1 MFRRRLFT
9 IVGFITALTLFA
21 IYIDLPNTPGLP
33 FALGNRDLRELELKR
48 GLDLQGGLHVV
59 LQADVPDGEE
69 LSAGAMEAVKSIIE
83 NRINALG
90 VSEPIIQLEGDKR
103 IIVALPGVNDP
114 DEAIRLFKE
123 TGRLEFIGSGATPLA
138 EGSVIR
144 SDDPGLELVVT
155 GAGLSN
161 AQVGFDQ
168 IGNAEIQFQ
177 LKNEAGALFAKHT
190 GNNIGNY
197 LSIVLD
203 GRVIQTAIIRA
214 QISTSGSISGSLTPV
229 EARNVAIQLRY
240 GALPVPLRVEQNLSV
255 GPTLGQES
263 LTRSVRAGIVGI
275 ILVVLF
281 MVAYYRLPGLVAA
294 ISLGVYTTLLIAIFK
309 LIPITLTLS
318 GIAGFILSVGMAV
331 DANILIFE
339 RSKEELRSGLT
350 LTAAIQVGFS
360 RAWNSIRDSN
370 VSTLITCFVLWQFGA
385 GTVKGFAIT
394 LAIGVL
400 VSMFSAIT
408 VSRTLLLLLIRCTAL
423 RRPIFFGVGNV
434 EGLKPPRN
442 VQHS

>member
-1 MFRRRLFT
+1 
-9 IVGFITALTLFA
+9 
-21 IYIDLPNTPGLP
+21 
-33 FALGNRDLRELELKR
+33 
-48 GLDLQGGLHVV
+48 
-59 LQADVPDGEE
+59 
-69 LSAGAMEAVKSIIE
+69 
-83 NRINALG
+83 
-90 VSEPIIQLEGDKR
+90 
-103 IIVALPGVNDP
+103 
-114 DEAIRLFKE
+114 
-123 TGRLEFIGSGATPLA
+123 
-138 EGSVIR
+138 
-144 SDDPGLELVVT
+144 
-155 GAGLSN
+155 
-161 AQVGFDQ
+161 
-168 IGNAEIQFQ
+168 
-177 LKNEAGALFAKHT
+177 
-190 GNNIGNY
+190 
-197 LSIVLD
+197 
-203 GRVIQTAIIRA
+203 
-214 QISTSGSISGSLTPV
+214 
-229 EARNVAIQLRY
+229 
-240 GALPVPLRVEQNLSV
+240 
-255 GPTLGQES
+255 
-263 LTRSVRAGIVGI
+263 
-275 ILVVLF
+275 

-423 RRPIFFGVGNV
+423 RRPIFFGVSNV
-434 EGLKPPRN
+434 EGLKPQRN